1 MNGFDPGVASEVL
14 VAAVE
19 IVVAAAAVV
28 VVVVAFAPGR
38 GIEWRPFGAEP
49 VRFGAGIELAAEK
62 RNRRGCEERNWA
74 TWVAVAW
81 ASGGA
86 TSSG

>member
-14 VAAVE
+14 VAAVA
-19 IVVAAAAVV
+19 IVVAVV
-28 VVVVAFAPGR
+28 VVVVEASAPGW

-49 VRFGAGIELAAEK
+49 VRFGAGIELVAEK